1 MSCKMKVEQLKE
13 AVAWGNEEAIRG
25 ESQQV

>member
-13 AVAWGNEEAIRG
+13 AVAWGNEEARHG